1 MSALAALA
9 PPKRGWVYKRI
20 HQVQPRL
27 VMYKALHHIMCVYQY
42 RRAKPTTHVP
52 WYHYI
57 IHISPAYVAADD
69 PFQDPSQVTHT
80 RDLLCSAP
88 GYSKDFAEN
97 ESYYGRWFIFRN
109 FEDLNKT
116 WCVVRDEV
124 MSGRLGAIGASCS
137 TLWYNPQKNGAGPIT
152 TGRIGVYTNEHDY
165 IEVGLRLIQLRVIQH
180 DIKYKTLRA
189 THRGE
194 FSLTHENTKRISSKT
209 IFWNKGRPYAAEKM
223 KRGTSPCYPHVRN
236 PHRSDPKSD
245 KWKVNIVDGPSKQR
259 SENAYGK
266 WIIKSS
272 FDYESE
278 VNVTKLWHKLKG
290 EIEGGGLPVIQME
303 CPRGASKDSP
313 PEIHVTTSEANMEAV
328 GRSISNL
335 VKDDIE
341 YTVFGEKK
349 ILKWNESFGAE
360 KGKYHCL

>member
-1 MSALAALA
+1 M
-9 PPKRGWVYKRI
+9 
-20 HQVQPRL
+20 
-27 VMYKALHHIMCVYQY
+27 
-42 RRAKPTTHVP
+42 
-52 WYHYI
+52 
-57 IHISPAYVAADD
+57 YVAAAD
-69 PFQDPSQVTHT
+69 PFQDPSKVTHT
-80 RDLLCSAP
+80 RDLLCSVP
-88 GYSKDFAEN
+88 GKDFAEN
-97 ESYYGRWFIFRN
+97 ESYYGRWLIFRN

-236 PHRSDPKSD
+236 PHRYDPKSD
-245 KWKVNIVDGPSKQR
+245 KWKVNIVDGPSKHR
-259 SENAYGK
+259 SETAYGK
-266 WIIKSS
+266 WIVQSNFK
-272 FDYESE
+272 DESE
-278 VNVTKLWHKLKG
+278 VNITKLWHKLKG
-290 EIEGGGLPVIQME
+290 KIESGDLLAIQME
-303 CPRGASKDSP
+303 CPIGPSKNSI

-341 YTVFGEKK
+341 YTVLGEKK
-349 ILKWNESFGAE
+349 ILKWSERFGA
-360 KGKYHCL
+360 KGTSYYTALQLTNDMCHIHNYNNISC